1 MSTDTPETPVA
12 ATPPTPENVAEM
24 LTAGDNDYHDGNYWH
39 PSIGSIGNVIHI
51 GITPYADD
59 DEGTKLPEQHFRAVV
74 VKGEQTP
81 IVLERPATLEKEWDP
96 ADEVRSWVSPDLFV
110 VVNTM
115 KSTNVGFL
123 TPVEA
128 RRLAAR
134 LAALADEAQK
144 LAGEEIARRR
154 AEAAQAQTGGASNG

>member
-1 MSTDTPETPVA
+1 MSDITPEKVA
-12 ATPPTPENVAEM
+12 VLLAE
-24 LTAGDNDYHDGNYWH
+24 
-39 PSIGSIGNVIHI
+39 
-51 GITPYADD
+51 DD
-59 DEGTKLPEQHFRAVV
+59 DNGFYSDKVGGWVTFEAKGASVQVKVAHHDEAGEEVPDQTQHFRAVV
-74 VKGEQTP
+74 VEGEQAP
-81 IVLERPATLEKEWDP
+81 IVLERPATLEKEWGP

-115 KSTNVGFL
+115 KTTNVGFL

-154 AEAAQAQTGGASNG
+154 AEAAQAEQERAR